1 MKRPQPRPES
11 IDQAANR
18 VTRSTSES
26 EDIDLAA
33 EATEGAP
40 AKTLA
45 PAPGPNN
52 PARPKPRKGRA
63 AR

>member
-1 MKRPQPRPES
+1 MKRSQSRPET
-11 IDQAANR
+11 IDEAANR
-18 VTRSTSES
+18 VTRSSSES

-45 PAPGPNN
+45 PTTGTNN

-63 AR
+63 VR